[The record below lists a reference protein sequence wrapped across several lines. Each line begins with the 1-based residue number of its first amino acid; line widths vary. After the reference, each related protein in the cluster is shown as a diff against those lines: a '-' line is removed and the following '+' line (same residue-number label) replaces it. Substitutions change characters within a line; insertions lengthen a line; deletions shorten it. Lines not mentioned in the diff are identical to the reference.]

1 MFVYRKSIGSSL
13 KSLISDL
20 WLEMVIR
27 WNELMIS
34 IQIQLFILHIKCSI
48 FSIWWRL
55 LRLLQFLNF
64 SKDVK
69 YALLAYRPKRLVSWW
84 KFHLYNQFKS
94 TSTDE
99 IYFQRLKF
107 KKFTKLR
114 VCKISCEIRR
124 NAYFN
129 LCKHAPYPKLRIE
142 RHCLHFILMHYLCI
156 AYIEKTMN
164 HSLW

>member
-1 MFVYRKSIGSSL
+1 MVNGWKSPFKNILSKVSSKHLQRHLSLKTMFVYRKSIGSSL

-34 IQIQLFILHIKCSI
+34 IQIQLFILHIICSI

-69 YALLAYRPKRLVSWW
+69 YTLLAYRPKRLVSP
-84 KFHLYNQFKS
+84 LQPMQVNNVDS

-99 IYFQRLKF
+99 IHFQRLKF
-107 KKFTKLR
+107 KNFTKLR
-114 VCKISCEIRR
+114 VCKIRCEIRR
-124 NAYFN
+124 NASF
-129 LCKHAPYPKLRIE
+129 
-142 RHCLHFILMHYLCI
+142 
-156 AYIEKTMN
+156 
-164 HSLW
+164 